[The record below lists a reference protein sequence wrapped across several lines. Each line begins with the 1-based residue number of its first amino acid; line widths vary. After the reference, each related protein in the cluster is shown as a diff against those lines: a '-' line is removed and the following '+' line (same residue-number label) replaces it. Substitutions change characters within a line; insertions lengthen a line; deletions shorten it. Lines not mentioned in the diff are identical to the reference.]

1 MKLNQQNSFLYGAML
16 QASVPGNPLT
26 PMSDQDRS
34 LQNQILQTN
43 IKWIV
48 WEAVRRIERLRAR
61 TIPWFFGHFWKPLKE
76 LSIIIGFC
84 IS

>member
-1 MKLNQQNSFLYGAML
+1 MVFLYGAML

-43 IKWIV
+43 IIWIV
-48 WEAVRRIERLRAR
+48 WEAVRRITNGIL
-61 TIPWFFGHFWKPLKE
+61 GVKE

>member
-34 LQNQILQTN
+34 LQNQILQTY
-43 IKWIV
+43 IIWIV
-48 WEAVRRIERLRAR
+48 WEAVRRITNEIL
-61 TIPWFFGHFWKPLKE
+61 GVKE
-76 LSIIIGFC
+76 FSIIIGFC

>member
-1 MKLNQQNSFLYGAML
+1 ML

-43 IKWIV
+43 IIWIV
-48 WEAVRRIERLRAR
+48 WEAVRRITNGIL
-61 TIPWFFGHFWKPLKE
+61 GVKE

-84 IS
+84 IC

>member
-43 IKWIV
+43 IIWIV
-48 WEAVRRIERLRAR
+48 WEAVRRITTEIL
-61 TIPWFFGHFWKPLKE
+61 GVKE

>member
-16 QASVPGNPLT
+16 QAPVPGNPLT

-43 IKWIV
+43 IIWIV
-48 WEAVRRIERLRAR
+48 WEAVRRITNGIL
-61 TIPWFFGHFWKPLKE
+61 GVKE

>member
-26 PMSDQDRS
+26 PISDQDRS
-34 LQNQILQTN
+34 FQNQILQTY
-43 IKWIV
+43 IIWIV
-48 WEAVRRIERLRAR
+48 WEAVRRITNGIL
-61 TIPWFFGHFWKPLKE
+61 GVKE

>member
-1 MKLNQQNSFLYGAML
+1 ML

-26 PMSDQDRS
+26 PMSDQDRY
-34 LQNQILQTN
+34 LQNQILQTY
-43 IKWIV
+43 IIWIV
-48 WEAVRRIERLRAR
+48 WEAVRRITNGIL
-61 TIPWFFGHFWKPLKE
+61 GVKE

>member
-43 IKWIV
+43 IIWIV
-48 WEAVRRIERLRAR
+48 WEAVRRN
-61 TIPWFFGHFWKPLKE
+61 
-76 LSIIIGFC
+76 
-84 IS
+84 

>member
-1 MKLNQQNSFLYGAML
+1 ML

-43 IKWIV
+43 LIRIV
-48 WEAVRRIERLRAR
+48 RQTVMRITNKSSYALTFLMSSRL
-61 TIPWFFGHFWKPLKE
+61 
-76 LSIIIGFC
+76 
-84 IS
+84 

>member
-1 MKLNQQNSFLYGAML
+1 ML

-34 LQNQILQTN
+34 LQILQTN
-43 IKWIV
+43 IIWIV
-48 WEAVRRIERLRAR
+48 WEAVRRITNGIL
-61 TIPWFFGHFWKPLKE
+61 GVKE

>member
-1 MKLNQQNSFLYGAML
+1 ML

-43 IKWIV
+43 IIWIV
-48 WEAVRRIERLRAR
+48 WEAVTRITNGIL
-61 TIPWFFGHFWKPLKE
+61 GVKE

>member
-34 LQNQILQTN
+34 LQNQILQTY
-43 IKWIV
+43 IIWIV
-48 WEAVRRIERLRAR
+48 WEAVRRITNGIL
-61 TIPWFFGHFWKPLKE
+61 GVKE